1 MTLDAAFIPLLLT
14 MAAASFLCRTSGFWL
29 MRFVPVTPRVQ
40 AALNATPLA
49 VMVGIV
55 APAAARG
62 NLPELA
68 GLSAVFI
75 VMRVKG
81 DDVLAAIAG
90 VAVLA
95 GLRVVGL

>member
-14 MAAASFLCRTSGFWL
+14 MAAVSFLCRASGFWL

-62 NLPELA
+62 HLPEIA
-68 GLSAVFI
+68 GLGAIFI
-75 VMRVKG
+75 AMRLNA
-81 DDVLAAIAG
+81 DDVLAAIVG
-90 VAVLA
+90 VTVLA
-95 GLRVVGL
+95 GLRAAGL

>member
-1 MTLDAAFIPLLLT
+1 MTLDAAFIPLLLA
-14 MAAASFLCRTSGFWL
+14 MAAASFLCRASGFWL

-55 APAAARG
+55 APAAAHG
-62 NLPELA
+62 NLPEIA
-68 GLSAVFI
+68 GLGAIFIAV
-75 VMRVKG
+75 RLNG
-81 DDVLAAIAG
+81 GDVLAAIVG

-95 GLRVVGL
+95 GVRTAGL

>member
-1 MTLDAAFIPLLLT
+1 MILDAAFIPLLLT
-14 MAAASFLCRTSGFWL
+14 MAAASFLCRASGFWL

-55 APAAARG
+55 APVAARG
-62 NLPELA
+62 NIPEIA
-68 GLSAVFI
+68 GLGAVFI
-75 VMRVKG
+75 AVRLNA
-81 DDVLAAIAG
+81 DDVLAAILG

-95 GLRVVGL
+95 GLRAAGL

>member
-14 MAAASFLCRTSGFWL
+14 MAAASFLCRASGFWL

-55 APAAARG
+55 TPAAARG
-62 NLPELA
+62 NIPELA
-68 GLSAVFI
+68 GLGAVFI
-75 VMRVKG
+75 AVRLNG
-81 DDVLAAIAG
+81 DDVLAAIVG

-95 GLRVVGL
+95 GLRAAGL

>member
-14 MAAASFLCRTSGFWL
+14 MAAASFLCRASGFWL
-29 MRFVPVTPRVQ
+29 MRFVPVTPRVE
-40 AALNATPLA
+40 AALKATPLA

-62 NLPELA
+62 NIPEIA
-68 GLSAVFI
+68 GLGAIFIAV
-75 VMRVKG
+75 RLNG
-81 DDVLAAIAG
+81 NDVLAAIVG

-95 GLRVVGL
+95 GVRAAGL

>member
-14 MAAASFLCRTSGFWL
+14 MAAASFLCRASGFWL

-62 NLPELA
+62 NIPEIA
-68 GLSAVFI
+68 GLCAVFI
-75 VMRVKG
+75 AVRLNA
-81 DDVLAAIAG
+81 DDVLAAIVG

-95 GLRVVGL
+95 GLRAAGL

>member
-14 MAAASFLCRTSGFWL
+14 MAAASFLCRASGFWL
-29 MRFVPVTPRVQ
+29 MRFIPVTPRVE
-40 AALNATPLA
+40 AALKATPLA

-62 NLPELA
+62 NIAEIA
-68 GLSAVFI
+68 GLGAIFI
-75 VMRVKG
+75 ATRLNA

-95 GLRVVGL
+95 GARAAGL

>member
-1 MTLDAAFIPLLLT
+1 MTLDVAFIPLLLT
-14 MAAASFLCRTSGFWL
+14 MAAASFLCRASGFWL

-62 NLPELA
+62 NIPEVA
-68 GLSAVFI
+68 GLGAVFI
-75 VMRVKG
+75 AVRLNA
-81 DDVLAAIAG
+81 DDVLAAIVG

-95 GLRVVGL
+95 GLRAAGL

>member
-14 MAAASFLCRTSGFWL
+14 MAAASFLCRASGFWL
-29 MRFVPVTPRVQ
+29 MQFVPVTPRVQ

-62 NLPELA
+62 NIPEIA
-68 GLSAVFI
+68 GLGAVFI
-75 VMRVKG
+75 AVRLNA
-81 DDVLAAIAG
+81 DDVLAAIVG

-95 GLRVVGL
+95 GLRAAGL

>member
-14 MAAASFLCRTSGFWL
+14 MAAASFLCRASGFWL
-29 MRFVPVTPRVQ
+29 MRFVTPRVQ

-62 NLPELA
+62 NIPEIA
-68 GLSAVFI
+68 GLGAVFI
-75 VMRVKG
+75 AVRLNA
-81 DDVLAAIAG
+81 DDVLAAIVG

-95 GLRVVGL
+95 GLRAAGL

>member
-14 MAAASFLCRTSGFWL
+14 MAAASFLCRASGFWL

-55 APAAARG
+55 APAASRG
-62 NLPELA
+62 NIPEIA
-68 GLSAVFI
+68 GLGAVFI
-75 VMRVKG
+75 AVRLNA
-81 DDVLAAIAG
+81 DDVLAAIVG

-95 GLRVVGL
+95 GLRAAGL

>member
-14 MAAASFLCRTSGFWL
+14 MAAASFLCRASGFWL

-55 APAAARG
+55 APVAARG
-62 NLPELA
+62 NIPEIA
-68 GLSAVFI
+68 GLGATFI
-75 VMRVKG
+75 AMRLNG
-81 DDVLAAIAG
+81 DDVFAAIVG

-95 GLRVVGL
+95 GVRAAGL

>member
-1 MTLDAAFIPLLLT
+1 MTLDAAFVPLLLI
-14 MAAASFLCRTSGFWL
+14 MAAASFLCRASGFWL
-29 MRFVPVTPRVQ
+29 MRFVSVTPRVQ

-62 NLPELA
+62 NIPEIA
-68 GLSAVFI
+68 GLGAVFI
-75 VMRVKG
+75 AVRLNA
-81 DDVLAAIAG
+81 DDVLAAILG

-95 GLRVVGL
+95 GLRAAGL

>member
-14 MAAASFLCRTSGFWL
+14 MAAASFLCRASGFWL
-29 MRFVPVTPRVQ
+29 MRFVPVSPRVQ

-62 NLPELA
+62 NIPEIA
-68 GLSAVFI
+68 GLGAVFI
-75 VMRVKG
+75 AVRLNA
-81 DDVLAAIAG
+81 DDVLAAILG

-95 GLRVVGL
+95 GLRAAGL

>member
-14 MAAASFLCRTSGFWL
+14 MAAASFLCRASGFWL
-29 MRFVPVTPRVQ
+29 MRFVPVTRRVQ
-40 AALNATPLA
+40 ATLNATPLA

-62 NLPELA
+62 NIPEIA
-68 GLSAVFI
+68 GLGAVFI
-75 VMRVKG
+75 AVRLNA
-81 DDVLAAIAG
+81 DDVLAAIVG

-95 GLRVVGL
+95 GLRAAGL